1 MDDSTIPLGNR
12 LFGEVTPP
20 CSKSY
25 AQRALAAALL
35 ASGRTTLR
43 GIELCRDTLSAIATI
58 KALGAEVE
66 IADDNTLYIDGGL
79 KPRCRRLNVGES
91 GLAARLFT
99 PVASLHHEPI
109 IIDGEGTLL
118 HRPMAMMVEPLKELG
133 VTLRDGGGRLP
144 IEVCGPMRGGRITVD
159 GSMSSQFVTGLLLS
173 LPLAERDT
181 TIEVEGAVST
191 PYIDMTL
198 ETLERFGVEVMYNE
212 GDYSQFY
219 IEGGQSYKPV
229 DYTIES
235 DWSAAATIMV
245 AAAIA
250 GEVTIKNISTLSR
263 QADTAICRA
272 LERAG
277 ASIIIE
283 ESTITVAHRK
293 LEAFEFDATQC
304 PDLFPA
310 LVALAAAAEG
320 VSVISGIG
328 RLRGKESDRGEVLR
342 AEYAKLGIDIELD
355 YDADQMR
362 VVGGPI
368 EPAEVD
374 SHDDHRIAM
383 SLAITALR
391 TDKEITIR
399 NRECVAKSYP
409 SFFDDLD
416 SLRAVDRDK

>member
-99 PVASLHHEPI
+99 PVASLHNEPI
-109 IIDGEGTLL
+109 TIDGEGTLL

-342 AEYAKLGIDIELD
+342 TEYAKLGIDIELD

-368 EPAEVD
+368 ESAEVD

>member
-1 MDDSTIPLGNR
+1 MDDCTVPLGNR
-12 LFGEVTPP
+12 LHGEVTPP

-43 GIELCRDTLSAIATI
+43 GIELCRDTRSAIDAI
-58 KALGAEVE
+58 EKLGARVTVE
-66 IADDNTLYIDGGL
+66 NDNTLIIDGGL
-79 KPRCRRLNVGES
+79 CPATDVLNVGES

-99 PVASLHHEPI
+99 PIAALGNQAVT
-109 IIDGEGTLL
+109 IDGEGTLK
-118 HRPMAMMVEPLKELG
+118 HRPMAMMVTPLRALG
-133 VTLRDGGGRLP
+133 VEVRDGGGKLP
-144 IEVCGPMRGGRITVD
+144 IEVRGPIKGGRIVVD
-159 GSMSSQFVTGLLLS
+159 GSISSQFITGLLIA
-173 LPLAERDT
+173 LPKATHDT
-181 TIEVEGAVST
+181 TIEVRNAVST

-198 ETLERFGVEVMYNE
+198 ETLERFGVEVMHND
-212 GDYSQFY
+212 GDYTEFY
-219 IEGGQSYKPV
+219 IEGNQEFNPV

-235 DWSAAATIMV
+235 DWSAAAFIMV

-250 GEVTIKNISTLSR
+250 GEVTVRNISTLSR
-263 QADTAICRA
+263 QADTAVCRA

-283 ESTITVAHRK
+283 EGAITVAHRH
-293 LEAFEFDATQC
+293 LEAFTFDATNS

-320 VSVISGIG
+320 VSTIRGIE

-342 AEYAKLGIDIELD
+342 EEYRKLGIEIELD
-355 YDADQMR
+355 YDENIMR
-362 VVGGPI
+362 IVGGMPHA
-368 EPAEVD
+368 AEVD

-391 TDKEITIR
+391 IEDEVVIR
-399 NRECVAKSYP
+399 NRECVSKSYP
-409 SFFDDLD
+409 SFFDDIEML
-416 SLRAVDRDK
+416 KTQK

>member
-1 MDDSTIPLGNR
+1 MDDSTVPLGNR
-12 LFGEVTPP
+12 LRGEVIPP

-43 GIELCRDTLSAIATI
+43 GIELCRDTRSAIEAIRT
-58 KALGAEVE
+58 LGARVE
-66 IADDNTLYIDGGL
+66 IKDDNTLIIDGGL
-79 KPRCRRLNVGES
+79 KPAANGLNVGES

-99 PVASLHHEPI
+99 PIAALCDRAMI
-109 IIDGEGTLL
+109 IEGEGTLR
-118 HRPMAMMVEPLKELG
+118 HRPMAMMVEPLRALG
-133 VTLRDGGGRLP
+133 VEVRDGGGRLP
-144 IEVCGPMRGGRITVD
+144 IEVHGPIKGGRVVVD
-159 GSMSSQFVTGLLLS
+159 GSISSQFITGLLIA
-173 LPLAERDT
+173 LPVAKSDT
-181 TIEVEGAVST
+181 TIEVRDAVST

-198 ETLERFGVEVMYNE
+198 ETLERFGVEIMHNE
-212 GDYSQFY
+212 GDYSEFY
-219 IEGGQSYKPV
+219 VEGNQELKPV

-235 DWSAAATIMV
+235 DWSAAAFIMV

-250 GEVTIKNISTLSR
+250 GEVTVRNISTLSR
-263 QADTAICRA
+263 QADTLVCRA

-283 ESTITVAHRK
+283 EGAITVAHRP
-293 LEAFEFDATQC
+293 LEAFTFDATNS

-310 LVALAAAAEG
+310 LVALAAAADG
-320 VSVISGIG
+320 VSTIRGIE

-342 AEYAKLGIDIELD
+342 EEYRKLGIEIELD
-355 YDADQMR
+355 YAENIMR
-362 VVGGPI
+362 VVGGKPHA
-368 EPAEVD
+368 AEVD

-391 TDKEITIR
+391 IEDEVEIR

-409 SFFDDLD
+409 SFFDDLEM
-416 SLRAVDRDK
+416 LKIK

>member
-1 MDDSTIPLGNR
+1 MDDSTIPIGKR
-12 LFGEVTPP
+12 LRGAVTPP

-35 ASGRTTLR
+35 APGRTILR
-43 GIELCRDTLSAIATI
+43 GIELCRDTLSAMAAI
-58 KALGAEVE
+58 KLLGAEVE
-66 IADDNTLYIDGGL
+66 IIDDNTLVINGGL
-79 KPRCRRLNVGES
+79 KPRTQTLNVGES

-99 PVASLHHEPI
+99 PIAATAGVPI
-109 IIDGEGTLL
+109 TIEGEGTLL

-133 VTLRDGGGRLP
+133 VAVRDGGGRLP

-159 GSMSSQFVTGLLLS
+159 GSMSSQFVTGLLIA
-173 LPLAERDT
+173 LPVSERDT

-219 IEGGQSYKPV
+219 IEGGQQYQAV

-250 GEVTIKNISTLSR
+250 GEVTVNNISTLSR
-263 QADTAICRA
+263 QADTAIIRA

-283 ESTITVAHRK
+283 ENTITVAHRD

-310 LVALAAAAEG
+310 LVALAAAAKG
-320 VSVISGIG
+320 VTTLRGVG

-342 AEYAKLGIDIELD
+342 SEYAKLGIDIEID
-355 YDADQMR
+355 YDEDEMR
-362 VVGGPI
+362 VVGGQI
-368 EPAEVD
+368 EAAEVD

-383 SLAITALR
+383 SLAISALR
-391 TDKEITIR
+391 TDNKVVIK
-399 NRECVAKSYP
+399 NSDCVSKSYP
-409 SFFDDLD
+409 SFFADLE
-416 SLRAVDRDK
+416 SLKTKRGE

>member
-1 MDDSTIPLGNR
+1 MDDCTVPLGNR
-12 LFGEVTPP
+12 LHGEVVPP

-43 GIELCRDTLSAIATI
+43 GIELCRDTRSAIEAIRT
-58 KALGAEVE
+58 LGARVE
-66 IADDNTLYIDGGL
+66 IKDDNTLIIDGGL
-79 KPRCRRLNVGES
+79 NPTTATLNVGES

-99 PVASLHHEPI
+99 PIAALGGEAMRI
-109 IIDGEGTLL
+109 EGEGTLR
-118 HRPMAMMVEPLKELG
+118 HRPMAMMVEPLRTLG
-133 VTLRDGGGRLP
+133 VEVRDGGGRLP
-144 IEVCGPMRGGRITVD
+144 IEVCGPIKGGRVVVD
-159 GSMSSQFVTGLLLS
+159 GSISSQFITGLLIA
-173 LPLAERDT
+173 LPCAKSDT
-181 TIEVEGAVST
+181 TVEVRDAVST

-198 ETLERFGVEVMYNE
+198 ETLERFGVEIMHNE
-212 GDYSQFY
+212 GDYSKFY
-219 IEGGQSYKPV
+219 IEGNQELKPV

-235 DWSAAATIMV
+235 DWSAAAFIMV

-250 GEVTIKNISTLSR
+250 GEITVRNISTLSR
-263 QADTAICRA
+263 QADTLVCRA

-283 ESTITVAHRK
+283 EGAITVSHRP
-293 LEAFEFDATQC
+293 LEAFTFDATNS

-310 LVALAAAAEG
+310 LVALAAAADG
-320 VSVISGIG
+320 VSTIRGIE

-342 AEYAKLGIDIELD
+342 EEYRKLGIEIELD
-355 YDADQMR
+355 YEENIMR
-362 VVGGPI
+362 VVGGKPHA
-368 EPAEVD
+368 AEVD

-391 TDKEITIR
+391 IEDEVVIR

-409 SFFDDLD
+409 SFFEDLEMLK
-416 SLRAVDRDK
+416 SNK

>member
-1 MDDSTIPLGNR
+1 MDDSTIPIGKR
-12 LFGEVTPP
+12 LRGAVTPP

-35 ASGRTTLR
+35 APGRTILR
-43 GIELCRDTLSAIATI
+43 GIELCRDTLSAMAAI
-58 KALGAEVE
+58 KLLGAEVE
-66 IADDNTLYIDGGL
+66 IIDDNTLVINGGL
-79 KPRCRRLNVGES
+79 KPRTQTLNVGES

-99 PVASLHHEPI
+99 PIAATAGVPI
-109 IIDGEGTLL
+109 TIEGEGTLL

-133 VTLRDGGGRLP
+133 VAVRDGGGRLP

-159 GSMSSQFVTGLLLS
+159 GSMSSQFVTGLLIA
-173 LPLAERDT
+173 LPVSERDT

-219 IEGGQSYKPV
+219 IEGGQQYQAV

-250 GEVTIKNISTLSR
+250 GEVTVNNISTLSR
-263 QADTAICRA
+263 QADTAIIRA

-283 ESTITVAHRK
+283 ENTITVAHRD

-310 LVALAAAAEG
+310 LVALAAAAKG
-320 VSVISGIG
+320 VTTLRGVG

-342 AEYAKLGIDIELD
+342 SEYAKLGIDIEID
-355 YDADQMR
+355 YDEDEMR
-362 VVGGPI
+362 VVGGQI
-368 EPAEVD
+368 EAAEVD

-383 SLAITALR
+383 SLAISALR
-391 TDKEITIR
+391 TDNEIVIK
-399 NRECVAKSYP
+399 NSDCVSKSYP
-409 SFFDDLD
+409 SFFADLE
-416 SLRAVDRDK
+416 SLKTKRGE

>member
-1 MDDSTIPLGNR
+1 MH
-12 LFGEVTPP
+12 GEVIPP

-43 GIELCRDTLSAIATI
+43 GIELCRDTRSAIEAIRT
-58 KALGAEVE
+58 LGARVE
-66 IADDNTLYIDGGL
+66 IKDDNTLTIDGGL
-79 KPRCRRLNVGES
+79 KPTSNTLNVGES

-99 PVASLHHEPI
+99 PIAALGGEAMRI
-109 IIDGEGTLL
+109 EGEGTLR
-118 HRPMAMMVEPLKELG
+118 HRPMAMMVEPLRTLG
-133 VTLRDGGGRLP
+133 VEVRDGGGRLP
-144 IEVCGPMRGGRITVD
+144 IEVHGPIKGGRVVVD
-159 GSMSSQFVTGLLLS
+159 GSISSQFITGLLIA
-173 LPLAERDT
+173 LPCAKSDT
-181 TIEVEGAVST
+181 TIEVRDAVST

-198 ETLERFGVEVMYNE
+198 ETLERFGVEVMHNE
-212 GDYSQFY
+212 GDYSEFY
-219 IEGGQSYKPV
+219 IEGNQILKPV

-235 DWSAAATIMV
+235 DWSAAAFIMV

-250 GEVTIKNISTLSR
+250 GEVTVRNISTLSR
-263 QADTAICRA
+263 QADTLVCRA

-283 ESTITVAHRK
+283 EGAITVAHRP
-293 LEAFEFDATQC
+293 LEAFTFDATNS

-320 VSVISGIG
+320 VSTIRGIE
-328 RLRGKESDRGEVLR
+328 RLRGKESDRGEVLKE
-342 AEYAKLGIDIELD
+342 EYRKLGIEIELD
-355 YDADQMR
+355 YDENVMR
-362 VVGGPI
+362 VVGGKPH
-368 EPAEVD
+368 AADVD

-391 TDKEITIR
+391 IEDEVAIR

-409 SFFDDLD
+409 SFFEDLEM
-416 SLRAVDRDK
+416 LKTNK

>member
-1 MDDSTIPLGNR
+1 MDDSTVPLGNR
-12 LFGEVTPP
+12 LRGEVIPP

-43 GIELCRDTLSAIATI
+43 GIELCRDTRSAIEAIRT
-58 KALGAEVE
+58 LGARVE
-66 IADDNTLYIDGGL
+66 IKDDNILIIDGGL
-79 KPRCRRLNVGES
+79 KPAANGLNVGES

-99 PVASLHHEPI
+99 PIAALSDRAMI
-109 IIDGEGTLL
+109 IEGEGTLR
-118 HRPMAMMVEPLKELG
+118 HRPMAMMVEPLRALG
-133 VTLRDGGGRLP
+133 VEVRDGGGRLP
-144 IEVCGPMRGGRITVD
+144 IEVHGPIKGGRVVVD
-159 GSMSSQFVTGLLLS
+159 GSISSQFITGLLIA
-173 LPLAERDT
+173 LPAAKSDT
-181 TIEVEGAVST
+181 TIEVRDAVST

-198 ETLERFGVEVMYNE
+198 ETLERFGVEIMHNE
-212 GDYSQFY
+212 GDYSEFY
-219 IEGGQSYKPV
+219 VEGNQELKPV

-235 DWSAAATIMV
+235 DWSAAAFIMV

-250 GEVTIKNISTLSR
+250 GEVTVRNISTLSR
-263 QADTAICRA
+263 QADTLVCRA

-283 ESTITVAHRK
+283 EGAITVAHRP
-293 LEAFEFDATQC
+293 LEAFTFDATNS

-310 LVALAAAAEG
+310 LVALAAAADG
-320 VSVISGIG
+320 VSTIRGIE

-342 AEYAKLGIDIELD
+342 EEYRKLGIEIELD
-355 YDADQMR
+355 YEENIMR
-362 VVGGPI
+362 VVGGKPHA
-368 EPAEVD
+368 AEVD

-391 TDKEITIR
+391 IEDEVEIR

-409 SFFDDLD
+409 SFFDDLEM
-416 SLRAVDRDK
+416 LKIK

>member
-1 MDDSTIPLGNR
+1 M
-12 LFGEVTPP
+12 GEITPP

-35 ASGRTTLR
+35 AEGHTTLR
-43 GIELCRDTLSAIATI
+43 GIELCRDTRSAIATI
-58 KALGAEVE
+58 EALGAKVE
-66 IADDNTLYIDGGL
+66 LIDDNTLSITGGL
-79 KPRCRRLNVGES
+79 NPTTNKLNVGES

-99 PVASLHHEPI
+99 PIAALSDRAI
-109 IIDGEGTLL
+109 TIDGEGTLK
-118 HRPMAMMVEPLKELG
+118 HRPMAMMVEPLRQLG
-133 VTLRDGGGRLP
+133 IEIRDGGGRVP
-144 IEVCGPMRGGRITVD
+144 IEVRGPMQGGRVTVD
-159 GSMSSQFVTGLLLS
+159 GSISSQFITGLLLA
-173 LPLAERDT
+173 LPKAHNDT

-219 IEGGQSYKPV
+219 IEGGQSYNAV

-235 DWSAAATIMV
+235 DWSAAATLMV

-250 GEVTIKNISTLSR
+250 GEVTIRNISTLSR

-277 ASIIIE
+277 ASLIIE
-283 ESTITVAHRK
+283 SNAITVSHRR

-310 LVALAAAAEG
+310 LTALAAAAEG
-320 VSVISGIG
+320 VSTIYGIK
-328 RLRGKESDRGEVLR
+328 RLRGKESDRGETLQE
-342 AEYAKLGIDIELD
+342 EYEKLGIEIELD
-355 YDADQMR
+355 YDNNAMR
-362 VVGGPI
+362 IVGGMPR
-368 EPAEVD
+368 AHAVD

-391 TDKEITIR
+391 IEEPIEIR

-409 SFFDDLD
+409 SFFEDIARL
-416 SLRAVDRDK
+416 KQH

>member
-1 MDDSTIPLGNR
+1 MDDSTVPLGNR
-12 LFGEVTPP
+12 LRGEVIPP

-43 GIELCRDTLSAIATI
+43 GIELCRDTRSAIEAIRT
-58 KALGAEVE
+58 LGARVE
-66 IADDNTLYIDGGL
+66 IKDDNTLIIDGGL
-79 KPRCRRLNVGES
+79 KPAANGLNVGES

-99 PVASLHHEPI
+99 PIAALCDRAMI
-109 IIDGEGTLL
+109 IEGEGTLR
-118 HRPMAMMVEPLKELG
+118 HRPMAMMVEPLRALG
-133 VTLRDGGGRLP
+133 VEVRDGGGRLP
-144 IEVCGPMRGGRITVD
+144 IEVHGPIKGGRVVVD
-159 GSMSSQFVTGLLLS
+159 GSISSQFITGLLIA
-173 LPLAERDT
+173 LPAAKSDT
-181 TIEVEGAVST
+181 TIEVRDAVST

-198 ETLERFGVEVMYNE
+198 ETLERFGVEIMHNE
-212 GDYSQFY
+212 GDYSEFY
-219 IEGGQSYKPV
+219 VEGNQELKPV

-235 DWSAAATIMV
+235 DWSAAAFIMV

-250 GEVTIKNISTLSR
+250 GEVTVRNISTLSR
-263 QADTAICRA
+263 QADTLVCRA

-283 ESTITVAHRK
+283 EGAITVAHRP
-293 LEAFEFDATQC
+293 LEAFTFDATNS

-310 LVALAAAAEG
+310 LVALAAAADG
-320 VSVISGIG
+320 VSTIRGIE

-342 AEYAKLGIDIELD
+342 EEYRKLGIEIELD
-355 YDADQMR
+355 YAENIMR
-362 VVGGPI
+362 VVGGKPHA
-368 EPAEVD
+368 AEVD

-391 TDKEITIR
+391 IEDEVEIR

-409 SFFDDLD
+409 SFFDDLEM
-416 SLRAVDRDK
+416 LKIK

>member
-1 MDDSTIPLGNR
+1 M
-12 LFGEVTPP
+12 GEITPP

-35 ASGRTTLR
+35 AEGRTTLR
-43 GIELCRDTLSAIATI
+43 GIELCRDTRSAIATI
-58 KALGAEVE
+58 EALGAKVE
-66 IADDNTLYIDGGL
+66 LIDDNTLSITGGL
-79 KPRCRRLNVGES
+79 NPTTNKLNVGES

-99 PVASLHHEPI
+99 PIAALSDRAI
-109 IIDGEGTLL
+109 TIDGEGTLK
-118 HRPMAMMVEPLKELG
+118 HRPMAMMVEPLRQLG
-133 VTLRDGGGRLP
+133 IEIRDGGGRVP
-144 IEVCGPMRGGRITVD
+144 IEVRGPMQGGRVTVD
-159 GSMSSQFVTGLLLS
+159 GSISSQFITGLLLA
-173 LPLAERDT
+173 LPKAHNDT

-219 IEGGQSYKPV
+219 IEGGQSYNAV

-235 DWSAAATIMV
+235 DWSAAATLMV

-250 GEVTIKNISTLSR
+250 GEVTIRNISTLSR

-277 ASIIIE
+277 ASLIIE
-283 ESTITVAHRK
+283 SNAITVSHRR

-310 LVALAAAAEG
+310 LTALAAAAEG
-320 VSVISGIG
+320 VSTIYGIK
-328 RLRGKESDRGEVLR
+328 RLRGKESDRGETLQE
-342 AEYAKLGIDIELD
+342 EYEKLGIEIELD
-355 YDADQMR
+355 YDNNAMR
-362 VVGGPI
+362 IVGGMPR
-368 EPAEVD
+368 AHAVD

-391 TDKEITIR
+391 IEEPIEIR

-409 SFFDDLD
+409 SFFEDIARL
-416 SLRAVDRDK
+416 KQH